1 MGSSGGTEDELL
13 FLAWTDS
20 TNRPVE
26 ALDYVV
32 SITAP
37 GTGASNSSRY
47 QWSLNGVNM
56 GEYSVAAGFNQ
67 LGGADGAGYE
77 AGMIRVRFM
86 HETFAFNRTVEGEDY
101 RTWKW
106 SMLKNPV
113 QNNWAYA
120 ETLRVHYRS
129 DADGAQVTPTKNLA
143 IVINVVTKAGGTDTY
158 RWKLSDD
165 EVWYGEGSGSGSDF
179 SDDPFQLADASTH
192 TNSAAE
198 LQKLVFWF
206 SAGADA
212 TGLGDDPA
220 RACDESVNSRYY
232 VQLGKEG
239 VNDFPTCSDRGI
251 CDEETGECKC
261 FKGYHGQD
269 CSEQHA
275 LSA

>member
-1 MGSSGGTEDELL
+1 MG
-13 FLAWTDS
+13 AWTDS

-32 SITAP
+32 SITNP

-56 GEYSVAAGFNQ
+56 GEYPVAAGFNQ

-86 HETFAFNRTVEGEDY
+86 HETFSFDRTVEGEDY
-101 RTWKW
+101 RSWKW

-113 QNNWAYA
+113 HNNWAYA

-129 DADGAQVTPTKNLA
+129 DADGAQVTPSKNLA
-143 IVINVVTKAGGTDTY
+143 IVINVVTT
-158 RWKLSDD
+158 
-165 EVWYGEGSGSGSDF
+165 
-179 SDDPFQLADASTH
+179 
-192 TNSAAE
+192 AE

-220 RACDESVNSRYY
+220 RACDTSVNSRYY

-251 CDEETGECKC
+251 CDEESGECKC
-261 FKGYHGQD
+261 FKGYAGQD

-275 LSA
+275 LSL